1 MKALLSKQWRAAD
14 FLSLE
19 TIKNFF
25 GLTTQS
31 LITSELFVSEDL
43 LLWTEMFVK
52 GYNAA
57 FGTGEGKQRDNKA
70 Y

>member
-1 MKALLSKQWRAAD
+1 MNVLLSKQWRPAD
-14 FLSLE
+14 FLNLE
-19 TIKNFF
+19 TNKNLF
-25 GLTTQS
+25 GLIT
-31 LITSELFVSEDL
+31 LRPITSGLFVSEDL

-57 FGTGEGKQRDNKA
+57 FGTGEGKHRDNKA